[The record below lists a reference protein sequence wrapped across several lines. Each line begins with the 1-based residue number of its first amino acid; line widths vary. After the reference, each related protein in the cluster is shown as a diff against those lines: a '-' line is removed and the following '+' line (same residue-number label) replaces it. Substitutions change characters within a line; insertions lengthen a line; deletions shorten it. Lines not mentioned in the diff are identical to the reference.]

1 MYIAHYIYEVLKI
14 FLDNNDNWH
23 CDLSTVSATTNL
35 FQRIRN
41 MWGCN
46 FYSDIP
52 FVRSL
57 LPYGFFSLL
66 LWVALIIALVF
77 VLTRIFRQ
85 FRNPREGNIRDSKDS
100 LEFLKIRYA
109 KGEIGHEDYIKMKQI
124 LSQS

>member
-1 MYIAHYIYEVLKI
+1 
-14 FLDNNDNWH
+14 
-23 CDLSTVSATTNL
+23 
-35 FQRIRN
+35 

-66 LWVALIIALVF
+66 LWVAIIIVLVF
-77 VLTRIFRQ
+77 LLTRIYRQ
-85 FRNPREGNIRDSKDS
+85 FRNPREGIIRDNRDS

-109 KGEIGHEDYIKMKQI
+109 KGEIGHEDYIRMKQI

>member
-1 MYIAHYIYEVLKI
+1 
-14 FLDNNDNWH
+14 
-23 CDLSTVSATTNL
+23 
-35 FQRIRN
+35 

-46 FYSDIP
+46 FYSDMP
-52 FVRSL
+52 FLRSL

-66 LWVALIIALVF
+66 IWVALIIAFVF

-85 FRNPREGNIRDSKDS
+85 SRSSRESNIRDNEDS

-109 KGEIGHEDYIKMKQI
+109 KGEIGHDDYVRMKQI

>member
-1 MYIAHYIYEVLKI
+1 
-14 FLDNNDNWH
+14 
-23 CDLSTVSATTNL
+23 
-35 FQRIRN
+35 

-46 FYSDIP
+46 FFSDIP

-85 FRNPREGNIRDSKDS
+85 SRNLRASTVRDSEDS
-100 LEFLKIRYA
+100 LKFLKIRYA

-124 LSQS
+124 LSQP

>member
-1 MYIAHYIYEVLKI
+1 
-14 FLDNNDNWH
+14 
-23 CDLSTVSATTNL
+23 
-35 FQRIRN
+35 

-52 FVRSL
+52 IISSL

-109 KGEIGHEDYIKMKQI
+109 KGEIDHEDYIRMKQI

>member
-1 MYIAHYIYEVLKI
+1 
-14 FLDNNDNWH
+14 
-23 CDLSTVSATTNL
+23 
-35 FQRIRN
+35 

-52 FVRSL
+52 LIRSL

-66 LWVALIIALVF
+66 IWVAIIIALVF

-85 FRNPREGNIRDSKDS
+85 ARSSREGYIRDNEDS

-109 KGEIGHEDYIKMKQI
+109 KGEIGHEDYVRMKQI

>member
-1 MYIAHYIYEVLKI
+1 
-14 FLDNNDNWH
+14 
-23 CDLSTVSATTNL
+23 
-35 FQRIRN
+35 

-77 VLTRIFRQ
+77 VLAMIFRRT
-85 FRNPREGNIRDSKDS
+85 RNPSEGNIRDSEDS
-100 LEFLKIRYA
+100 LQFLKIRYA

>member
-1 MYIAHYIYEVLKI
+1 
-14 FLDNNDNWH
+14 
-23 CDLSTVSATTNL
+23 
-35 FQRIRN
+35 

-46 FYSDIP
+46 FISDVP

-66 LWVALIIALVF
+66 IWVALIIAFVF

-85 FRNPREGNIRDSKDS
+85 SRSSRESNIRDNEDS

-109 KGEIGHEDYIKMKQI
+109 KGEIGHEDYVRMKQI

>member
-1 MYIAHYIYEVLKI
+1 
-14 FLDNNDNWH
+14 
-23 CDLSTVSATTNL
+23 
-35 FQRIRN
+35 

-52 FVRSL
+52 IVRSL

-66 LWVALIIALVF
+66 LWAALIIALVF

-85 FRNPREGNIRDSKDS
+85 SRNPREGNIRDSKDS

-109 KGEIGHEDYIKMKQI
+109 KGEIDHEDYIRMKQI

>member
-1 MYIAHYIYEVLKI
+1 
-14 FLDNNDNWH
+14 
-23 CDLSTVSATTNL
+23 
-35 FQRIRN
+35 

-46 FYSDIP
+46 FISDVP

-66 LWVALIIALVF
+66 IWVAIIIALGF
-77 VLTRIFRQ
+77 LLTRIFRQ
-85 FRNPREGNIRDSKDS
+85 TRNPRAGNIRDSKDS

-109 KGEIGHEDYIKMKQI
+109 KGEIGHEDYVRMKQI

>member
-1 MYIAHYIYEVLKI
+1 
-14 FLDNNDNWH
+14 
-23 CDLSTVSATTNL
+23 
-35 FQRIRN
+35 

-57 LPYGFFSLL
+57 LPNGFISLL
-66 LWVALIIALVF
+66 IWVVILMTLVF

-85 FRNPREGNIRDSKDS
+85 NRNSREGNIRDNEDS
-100 LEFLKIRYA
+100 LHFLKIRYA
-109 KGEIGHEDYIKMKQI
+109 KGEIGYEDYIRMKQI